1 MGKIV
6 AVVMWLLVIGTV
18 LLFVGQNVLFGDGR
32 LWFPESISEIGT
44 TIDAQFSRTLV
55 VVGIAFVLSQVAL
68 GYVVFRFGRRGNERA
83 EYIHGSGKLEAIWT
97 VATGVVFIVLA
108 VMAQFIWAQVH
119 LQEAGPN
126 AVKVEVVAQQF
137 QFNFHYPGADGV
149 FGRTEPKF
157 INDSS
162 LNYVGLDP
170 TDVSGKDDVQTTTL
184 VVPVGNPVDLTLRSK
199 DVIHSLFVPALRFKQ
214 DTVPGLSIKMHF
226 TANKPGKYEIPC
238 AELCGQL
245 HYNMRSFMLVLP
257 KSDYQAM
264 AAMSEETFKERLTE
278 LLQQYPVSR

>member
-18 LLFVGQNVLFGDGR
+18 LLFVGQQALLGDGR
-32 LWFPESISEIGT
+32 MWFPETISDIGK
-44 TIDAQFSRTLV
+44 TIDEQFSRTLI
-55 VVGIAFVLSQVAL
+55 VVGVAFVLSQVAL
-68 GYVVFRFGRRGNERA
+68 GYVVFRFGRRGDERA
-83 EYIHGSGKLEAIWT
+83 SYIHGSGKLEAVWT
-97 VATGVVFIVLA
+97 IVTAVVFITLA
-108 VMAQFIWAQVH
+108 ILAQVIWAKVH
-119 LQEAGPN
+119 LKESSPD
-126 AVKVEVVAQQF
+126 AVKVSVVAQQF

-170 TDVSGKDDVQTTTL
+170 SDASGKDDIQTTTL
-184 VVPVGNPVDLTLRSK
+184 VVPVDNPVDLTLRSK
-199 DVIHSLFVPALRFKQ
+199 DVIHSLFIPALRFKQ
-214 DTVPGLSIKMHF
+214 DTVPGLSIRMHF
-226 TANKPGKYEIPC
+226 TARKAGKYEIPC

-245 HYNMRSFMLVLP
+245 HYNMKSFLLVIP
-257 KSDYQAM
+257 KEEYQAM
-264 AAMSEETFKERLTE
+264 AAMSEDKFKERLTE